1 MAKLPKPRFNLKFPK
16 EKNETLIFMVF
27 RYRGLRL
34 LYSTGLSV
42 LPSEWNAKRQRPIE
56 KERRPDLWA
65 IRRQLDDLDAHCR
78 AIYIESGYGQISVK
92 SFKEQLD
99 FKTGRTEPEAKE
111 APLSFFDF
119 VDQEIKGMEGQ
130 GIRPNSVIPYKLH
143 ADILRRFAAEEGGFT
158 FDDVDWN
165 FRLRLID
172 WLSARNAQLA
182 YGNKTLSILRQFM
195 ERARRKELH
204 TNNKYQGTGWRIT
217 QKKASSIPVT
227 LSLEELQR
235 LADWKLKGYMKKVRD
250 LFLIGAGTGQRF
262 SDYSCYTPA
271 QFYTTAGG
279 VPILSVI
286 AQKTD
291 VPAKIPLTLFPW
303 LLPIL
308 EEYDYR
314 TPTLSMQKL
323 NEGLKTLCRDAGFT
337 EEVLVVEQYIGRK
350 ARIEKLYRP
359 KCELISSHTCRRS
372 FATILYKM
380 GYTLAQIMPMTG
392 HATESQLRAYIGI
405 DAEENAERIAR
416 DVQSRKNSIKNS

>member
-1 MAKLPKPRFNLKFPK
+1 MSFMA
-16 EKNETLIFMVF
+16 FMDQQIDSM
-27 RYRGLRL
+27 RKQGMR
-34 LYSTGLSV
+34 TG
-42 LPSEWNAKRQRPIE
+42 
-56 KERRPDLWA
+56 
-65 IRRQLDDLDAHCR
+65 
-78 AIYIESGYGQISVK
+78 SVK
-92 SFKEQLD
+92 TF
-99 FKTGRTEPEAKE
+99 
-111 APLSFFDF
+111 
-119 VDQEIKGMEGQ
+119 
-130 GIRPNSVIPYKLH
+130 KLH
-143 ADILRRFAAEEGGFT
+143 VDILRQFMAEEGA
-158 FDDVDWN
+158 FDYEDVDWN
-165 FRLRLID
+165 LRLRLVD
-172 WLSARNAQLA
+172 WLSGRNAQLA
-182 YGNKTLSILRQFM
+182 YGNKTLSVLRQFL
-195 ERARRKELH
+195 ERARREKLH
-204 TNNKYQGTGWRIT
+204 ANTKYQGAGWSIT
-217 QKKASSIPVT
+217 QKKASSIPIT

-262 SDYSCYTPA
+262 SDYSFYTPA

-291 VPAKIPLTLFPW
+291 VPAKIPLTIFPW

-308 EEYDYR
+308 EEYDYCS
-314 TPTLSMQKL
+314 PTLSMQKL
-323 NEGLKTLCRDAGFT
+323 NEGLKTLCQEAGFT

-359 KCELISSHTCRRS
+359 KCELISSLTCRRS

-416 DVQSRKNSIKNS
+416 DVQSRKNSNRHS